1 MVIFNDKSN
10 SLQFF
15 NIRDIENLTGIKA
28 HTLRTWE
35 RRYGIIMPLNIPGK
49 HRMYDNNDLKQILR
63 ISTLYHGGY
72 KISKIAGMS
81 LDEMAINT
89 LQLERKTNFE
99 VFINRF
105 IEFTIDMNEAEFK
118 KLFSELR
125 ESIDEKNLYL
135 HIIFPVLQRIGN
147 LWMVGNILPVQEH
160 FASNLIR
167 SYLIN
172 SIDGTKNRS
181 RKSNIRVLLFC
192 PENEHHELPLLF
204 LHFILKYNGAEVIY
218 LGVDT
223 ATDML
228 TYTIQKMNPDYVFAY
243 LITNFAEL
251 DINQYLD
258 KLSGITNGAQLICG
272 GPGFKAVTSVNNK
285 TRLFKNF
292 EQLINYSES
301 ICK

>member
-1 MVIFNDKSN
+1 M
-10 SLQFF
+10 QFF

-35 RRYGIIMPLNIPGK
+35 KRYGIIMPLNIPGK

-105 IEFTIDMNEAEFK
+105 IEFTIDMNEPEFK

-147 LWMVGNILPVQEH
+147 LWMIGNILPVQEH

-172 SIDGTKNRS
+172 SIDNTKNRV
-181 RKSNIRVLLFC
+181 RKTNKKVLLFC

-204 LHFILKYNGAEVIY
+204 LHYILKSNGTDVIY
-218 LGVDT
+218 LGVNTGIDT
-223 ATDML
+223 L
-228 TYTIQKMNPDYVFAY
+228 TYTYQKLKPQIVFTY

-251 DINQYLD
+251 DINQYVE
-258 KLSGITNGAQLICG
+258 SICEITNDAKLICG
-272 GPGFKAVTSVNNK
+272 GPGFKSVTSANNK
-285 TRLFKNF
+285 LTLFKNF
-292 EQLINYSES
+292 EQLIGYTES

>member
-1 MVIFNDKSN
+1 M
-10 SLQFF
+10 QFF

-35 RRYGIIMPLNIPGK
+35 RRYGIIMPLNTPGK

-63 ISTLYHGGY
+63 ISTLYHGGF

-105 IEFTIDMNEAEFK
+105 IEFTVDLNEVEFK

-125 ESIDEKNLYL
+125 ESIDENDLYL
-135 HIIFPVLQRIGN
+135 HIIFPVLFRIGN
-147 LWMVGNILPVQEH
+147 LWMLGNIMPVQEH

-167 SYLIN
+167 SSLIN
-172 SIDGTKNRS
+172 SIDNAKSGE
-181 RKSNIRVLLFC
+181 RKSEAKVLLFC

-204 LHFILKYNGAEVIY
+204 IQLLLKQKGVEVFYMGANTKIDTLDYAIRKLRPTHVI
-218 LGVDT
+218 
-223 ATDML
+223 
-228 TYTIQKMNPDYVFAY
+228 AY
-243 LITNFAEL
+243 MITNFANL
-251 DINQYLD
+251 NLNQYLD
-258 KLSGITNGAQLICG
+258 NLVIVLRKAKLLCG
-272 GPGFKAVTSVNNK
+272 GPGFKAVEVKHLDATIFNSFNA
-285 TRLFKNF
+285 
-292 EQLINYSES
+292 LIKEIETIDN
-301 ICK
+301 

>member
-1 MVIFNDKSN
+1 MNKCKT
-10 SLQFF
+10 LQFF

-35 RRYGIIMPLNIPGK
+35 KRYGIIMPLNIPGK

-81 LDEMAINT
+81 LDEMANNT
-89 LQLERKTNFE
+89 LQLEHKTNFE

-105 IEFTIDMNEAEFK
+105 IEFTIDINEVAFK

-147 LWMVGNILPVQEH
+147 LWMIGNILPYQEH
-160 FASNLIR
+160 FSSNLIR
-167 SYLIN
+167 SLLIN
-172 SIDGTKNRS
+172 SIDNVKNIQ
-181 RKSNIRVLLFC
+181 KKKNKKILLFC
-192 PENEHHELPLLF
+192 PEHEHHELPLLF
-204 LHFILKYNGAEVIY
+204 LHYILKSNGAEVIY

-223 ATDML
+223 SIDIL
-228 TYTIQKMNPDYVFAY
+228 IYTYQKMKPQYIFAY

-251 DINQYLD
+251 DINEYINELCKIIKD
-258 KLSGITNGAQLICG
+258 AQLICA
-272 GPGFKAVTSVNNK
+272 GPGFKAVKVEHNQMTM
-285 TRLFKNF
+285 FKNF
-292 EQLINYSES
+292 ELLTKYTES
-301 ICK
+301 ICN